1 MANLKSV
8 LFGGLAITAALL
20 VTLPP
25 SSEASACGCPPF
37 WTPFGGNCYRFFTFK
52 NVTWD
57 AAEMHCRGFSV
68 PCSETRTLLNLGH
81 LTSIHS
87 QEEHDFLTV
96 LYETTRNKRVATRVW
111 IGLTDQDVEGA
122 WRWSDGSDVTF
133 TSWGSSQPNSHGG
146 NQDCASF
153 ALKTDIGYN
162 WNDLDCGI
170 ENEFT
175 VESFIC
181 KLPRW

>member
-1 MANLKSV
+1 MAILKSI
-8 LFGGLAITAALL
+8 LAITAALL

-37 WTPFGGNCYRFFTFK
+37 WTPFGDNCFRFFTFE
-52 NVTWD
+52 NVTWEV
-57 AAEMHCRGFSV
+57 AEMHCRGFSV
-68 PCSETRTLLNLGH
+68 PCSETGTLSLGH
-81 LTSIHS
+81 LASVHS
-87 QEEHDFLTV
+87 QEEHNFLTA
-96 LYETTRNKRVATRVW
+96 LYDTTRNKRVATRVW
-111 IGLTDQDVEGA
+111 IGLTDEDAEGV

-133 TSWGSSQPNSHGG
+133 TSWGSGQPNNYDD

-153 ALKTDIGYN
+153 NTKFGYN
-162 WNDLDCGI
+162 WNDLHCGI

-181 KLPRW
+181 KLPLW

>member
-37 WTPFGGNCYRFFTFK
+37 WTPFGDNCYRFFTFK

-57 AAEMHCRGFSV
+57 AAEMHCRSFSV
-68 PCSETRTLLNLGH
+68 PCSETGTLLSLGH
-81 LTSIHS
+81 LASIHF
-87 QEEHDFLTV
+87 QEENDFLTV

-153 ALKTDIGYN
+153 NTDIGYN